1 MQKLLKGVHHF
12 QTHLFS
18 PNRKLFAKLAK
29 GQRPLAL
36 FITCSDS
43 RINPNLITHT
53 EPGDLFI
60 LRNAGNIVPPYGAA
74 QGGEGPTIEYAV
86 MCLGVRDI
94 VVCGH
99 TLCGAMNGLLN
110 PESVK
115 SMPSVAAWLKF
126 AEATRRI
133 VHENYANE
141 DPERQLNIAIQEN
154 VLRQLENLQT
164 HPAVAAAVS
173 RRELTLHGWVY
184 KIETGQVFA
193 YSVNDEQFV
202 PIEQFAALT
211 DARNNHRQKVL
222 VSI

>member
-1 MQKLLKGVHHF
+1 MQKLLRGVHHF
-12 QTHLFS
+12 QKHLFS
-18 PNRKLFAKLAK
+18 PNRKLFEKLAK

-43 RINPNLITHT
+43 RVNPNLITHT

-74 QGGEGPTIEYAV
+74 SGGEGPTIEYAV
-86 MCLGVRDI
+86 MSLGVRDI

-99 TLCGAMNGLLN
+99 TLCGAMSALLDPN
-110 PESVK
+110 SVK
-115 SMPSVAAWLKF
+115 QMPAVAKWLDF

-133 VHENYANE
+133 VQENYAGE
-141 DPERQLNIAIQEN
+141 DAERQLSIAIQEN

-173 RRELTLHGWVY
+173 RKELTLHGWVY
-184 KIETGQVFA
+184 KFETGQVFA
-193 YSVNDEQFV
+193 YSVGDEQFV
-202 PIEQFAALT
+202 PIEKFAQPTEPSATRL
-211 DARNNHRQKVL
+211 RSL